1 MEKYYNEV
9 WRAFPDSYFN
19 FHHIIV
25 EGTDAACMFSMTGIQ
40 KEEFIGI
47 PPSDKQIKVDGMVF
61 LRFKDSKIVE
71 RWEILDLLNMVK
83 QLNSRQ
89 QLRGLK
95 NALLEFAEVKT
106 NTELRS
112 KISKLFGSHS

>member
-1 MEKYYNEV
+1 MQV
-9 WRAFPDSYFN
+9 
-19 FHHIIV
+19 I
-25 EGTDAACMFSMTGIQ
+25 TDAACMFSMTGIQ

-47 PPSDKQIKVDGMVF
+47 PPSDKQIKVDGMAF

-71 RWEILDLLNMVK
+71 RWEILDLMNIVK

-89 QLRGLK
+89 QLTGLK
-95 NALLEFAEVKT
+95 NAILEFAEVKT
-106 NTELRS
+106 NTELKS